1 MEDRVDIVAACVD
14 CGICACCMCMVDG
27 PNGGVWGGIINRE
40 VSVGSGW

>member
-1 MEDRVDIVAACVD
+1 MEDRVGIGVACGD

-27 PNGGVWGGIINRE
+27 PNGDVCGDIINRE